1 MYFFW
6 SQECIVGVSDMC
18 LKPLAG
24 QVKSTGSALHGHLEP
39 ILPRMPFPGSYAG
52 KDTNPIN
59 PPLALNHFA
68 RPSTRRPRLFYLSG
82 SSSLAGKSPADPASA
97 DGENSTHDRPEM
109 EAAQQIE
116 RQAYEG

>member
-39 ILPRMPFPGSYAG
+39 ILPRMPFPGSYSFDDRVNHSIDYCYARLHLTECMHRRWCTMIESRSVPTWT
-52 KDTNPIN
+52 DTQGVE
-59 PPLALNHFA
+59 
-68 RPSTRRPRLFYLSG
+68 SLFTG
-82 SSSLAGKSPADPASA
+82 
-97 DGENSTHDRPEM
+97 
-109 EAAQQIE
+109 
-116 RQAYEG
+116 